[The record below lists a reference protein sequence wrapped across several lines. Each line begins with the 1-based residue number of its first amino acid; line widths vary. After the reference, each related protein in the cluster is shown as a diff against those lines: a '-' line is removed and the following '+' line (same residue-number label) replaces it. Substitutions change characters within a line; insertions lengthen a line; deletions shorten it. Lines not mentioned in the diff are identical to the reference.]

1 MSIIAPFK
9 AVTTVYATAL
19 KYDCSRLWCTFNWLG
34 GSQHL
39 GNYSVSCS
47 VFRQGSQGSLFS
59 PDDGYSTSSTWARSS
74 KTSLCMSTG
83 AVGTP
88 LGFWADL
95 HGLLWLC
102 TAPPALHW
110 SWGVLR
116 SYPQLSSVFLKRLW
130 CSLSRP
136 TSGLNRSPEYSQESR
151 VCLGGSWSRLQLL
164 RPSVLDWW
172 VWEFVALILWWI
184 C

>member
-1 MSIIAPFK
+1 M
-9 AVTTVYATAL
+9 TTVYATAL
-19 KYDCSRLWCTFNWLG
+19 KYDCSRLWCTFNWLA

-95 HGLLWLC
+95 RGLLWLC
-102 TAPPALHW
+102 AVAPALHW

-116 SYPQLSSVFLKRLW
+116 SYRQLSSVFLKWLW
-130 CSLSRP
+130 CSLSCP
-136 TSGLNRSPEYSQESR
+136 TSGLRTEALNTGRSPGYVLVDRGPDFSSWDPQFR
-151 VCLGGSWSRLQLL
+151 TDMCGS
-164 RPSVLDWW
+164 
-172 VWEFVALILWWI
+172 LWP
-184 C
+184 